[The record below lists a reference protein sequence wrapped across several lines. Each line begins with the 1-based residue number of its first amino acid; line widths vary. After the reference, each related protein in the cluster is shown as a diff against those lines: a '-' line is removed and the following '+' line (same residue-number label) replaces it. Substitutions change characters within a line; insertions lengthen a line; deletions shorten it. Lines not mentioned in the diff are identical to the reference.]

1 MFNVCAFHV
10 CKGVRLP
17 SPCSRGSRFVKHL
30 TNFQTRRFS
39 SNHLLNSELAHHL
52 KRSYLY
58 VPAASDKMLAK
69 STSLD
74 ADVLIYDLED
84 SVPPS
89 ATDKINARLRLKR
102 FLEDNMESL
111 RSKHVA
117 VRTNDISTPFFQE
130 DAAEI
135 LPNPLVK
142 SLIIPKLHS
151 PEDLNVVS
159 EHVSKARQN
168 TSTSSLPL
176 DLVPSIESAKAMVNL
191 TSIAGWSSRH
201 DPIHGGKLGALLF
214 AAEDYCAD
222 TGILRTSSRAELLFT
237 RSQIVI
243 TAKAFG
249 LGAVDMVCIDYAKSL
264 DVLREE
270 STEARKLGFTGKQ
283 AIHPTQVAVIN
294 ETFVPTKAEILRAV
308 KILNAMSAAHKSQK
322 GATRLDGQMIDAP
335 MIKQVCTNLNDTD
348 ISANWINS
356 GFNCCQCSE
365 ASGIRNTSPGFL
377 GASTQTMVDFMI
389 AKASEASSPE
399 ALLSG
404 LNAVGLPNTP
414 DAHSFVS
421 ELYSKAPKRHKRKHG
436 NSGDS
441 ARKQAEKDAQAL
453 RSQRFSLLLEDEVL
467 KDDEILKKRE
477 KGKGKEKEKREKQI
491 RKRDYDEKEW
501 QSDEEE
507 QAKKRWKGDENEEGD
522 SYNDDV
528 ELPPESFEDEE
539 ARKERERLE
548 DLRDRDAFAERM
560 RDRDRERTKKVVE
573 DKSSKLSGAA
583 AEAAQRR
590 QLADDTEARSAALPS
605 LRLHSR
611 QEYLTK
617 REMQQ
622 IELLRKEIADD
633 EALFSGMKISKKERR
648 ELERKKELLKLVEER
663 LKINDKWEGYALPE
677 DYITEQGKIDKKKK
691 ENALYKRYEEAKPKD
706 DQFVTDVDQWEAAQT
721 QHSTFKTGAMDK
733 KEIVDDYEYV
743 FDESQTIKFVM
754 ESSLP
759 GVGLTPAE
767 KLLQAQ
773 IDEAEKRAKTI
784 EETRKNL
791 PIYQYKEQ
799 LIEAIKEHQ
808 VLIVVAET
816 GSGKTTQLPQYL
828 HEAGYT
834 ANGLKVGCTQPR
846 RVAAMSVAARVA
858 EEMGTK
864 VGYEVGYSIRFEDCT
879 SDKTVLKYM
888 TDGML
893 LREFLTEPDLAG
905 YSALII
911 DEAHERTLSTDILFA
926 LVKDIAR
933 FRPELRLLISSA
945 TMDAEKFSEY
955 FDGAPTFYIP
965 GRQFPVDIH
974 YTPQPEANY
983 LHAAITTVFQIH
995 TTQPKGDILVFL
1007 TGQEEIEACHENL
1020 QETARA
1026 LGNKIQELIIC
1037 PIYANLPSE
1046 MQAKI
1051 FEPTPEGARK
1061 VVLATNIAE
1070 TSITIDGVVFVIDP
1084 GFVKQNS
1091 YNPRTGMSSLIVVP
1105 CSRASANQRAGRAGR
1120 VGPGKA
1126 FRLYTKWAFS
1136 NELEANT
1143 VPEIQRT
1150 NLGMVVLLL
1159 KSLGI
1164 NDLIGFEFLDP
1175 PPGETLMR
1183 ALELLYAL
1191 GALNDRGELTK
1202 LGRRMAEFP
1211 VDPMLSKAILSS
1223 EKYSC
1228 TDEVLTI
1235 ISMLSESGSLF
1246 YRPKDKKLHADQARQ
1261 NFVRPGGDHFTL
1273 LNVWEQWA
1281 ETNYSQQFCYEQFL
1295 QFKSISRARDIRDQ
1309 LAGLCERVE
1318 VVIEGNPNSND
1329 ITPVQK
1335 AITSGYFYNT
1345 AQLQKSGDSYRTLKT
1360 NHTVYIH
1367 PSSSLFQ
1374 HQPPVKTLLYY
1385 ELVMTTKSYMR
1396 QVMEIKPA
1404 WLLEVAPHYFKPA
1417 DLEQL
1422 AHGDKKMPKAV
1433 GASSSAAT

>member
-1 MFNVCAFHV
+1 MLE
-10 CKGVRLP
+10 KSL
-17 SPCSRGSRFVKHL
+17 S
-30 TNFQTRRFS
+30 TN
-39 SNHLLNSELAHHL
+39 
-52 KRSYLY
+52 
-58 VPAASDKMLAK
+58 SD
-69 STSLD
+69 
-74 ADVLIYDLED
+74 VIIYDLED
-84 SVPPS
+84 SVSPS
-89 ATDKINARLRLKR
+89 PTDKKDARIRLSH
-102 FLEDNMESL
+102 FLSGTRLPDHQ
-111 RSKHVA
+111 RIA
-117 VRTNDISTPFFQE
+117 VRVNDISTPFFH
-130 DAAEI
+130 DDI
-135 LPNPLVK
+135 V
-142 SLIIPKLHS
+142 
-151 PEDLNVVS
+151 DVVS
-159 EHVSKARQN
+159 QVLVHGHDLAQDCILKISSGVVSTLVLPKIHSAKDLHYVSSAVSEASRK
-168 TSTSSLPL
+168 TSLQAPSNI
-176 DLVPSIESAKAMVNL
+176 VPSIESARAMFNL
-191 TSIAGWSSRH
+191 GEIAGWES
-201 DPIHGGKLGALLF
+201 DYEVVLGGRITALL
-214 AAEDYCAD
+214 
-222 TGILRTSSRAELLFT
+222 
-237 RSQIVI
+237 IVI
-243 TAKAFG
+243 WAKAFG
-249 LGAVDMVCIDYAKSL
+249 LEAIDMVCVNYKDLDYLK
-264 DVLREE
+264 DECTDGRQ
-270 STEARKLGFTGKQ
+270 LGFTGK
-283 AIHPTQVAVIN
+283 II
-294 ETFVPTKAEILRAV
+294 RAA
-308 KILNAMSAAHKSQK
+308 KILHEMQAAHAAAK
-322 GATRLDGQMIDAP
+322 GVVGLEGEMVDAP
-335 MIKQVCTNLNDTD
+335 MLKQ
-348 ISANWINS
+348 
-356 GFNCCQCSE
+356 
-365 ASGIRNTSPGFL
+365 R
-377 GASTQTMVDFMI
+377 QTADALF
-389 AKASEASSPE
+389 SS
-399 ALLSG
+399 LH
-404 LNAVGLPNTP
+404 NAGLPDSA
-414 DAHSFVS
+414 DAHRFIS
-421 ELYSKAPKRHKRKHG
+421 ELFTKVPRKHKHSS
-436 NSGDS
+436 SGS
-441 ARKQAEKDAQAL
+441 TRKQAEKESKALHAQK
-453 RSQRFSLLLEDEVL
+453 FGFLLDDDPPRDVVPLKEKRKGED
-467 KDDEILKKRE
+467 
-477 KGKGKEKEKREKQI
+477 KGKGKEKDRQI
-491 RKRDYDEKEW
+491 RKREYNGKEW
-501 QSDEEE
+501 ESDEEE
-507 QAKKRWKGDENEEGD
+507 QARKRRRA
-522 SYNDDV
+522 DDQPV
-528 ELPPESFEDEE
+528 DDTWQDDEE
-539 ARKERERLE
+539 MEHYESEDVRRERERLE
-548 DLRDRDAFAERM
+548 DLKDRDAFAERVRA
-560 RDRDRERTKKVVE
+560 RDLERTKKIVE
-573 DKSSKLSGAA
+573 DRSSKSSGAA
-583 AEAAQRR
+583 ADAAQRR
-590 QLADDTEARSAALPS
+590 QLADDAEAREIALPS
-605 LRLHSR
+605 LRQHSR

-617 REMQQ
+617 REIQQ
-622 IELLRKEIADD
+622 IELLRREIADD
-633 EALFSGMKISKKERR
+633 EALFSGMKISKR
-648 ELERKKELLKLVEER
+648 EKRDLARKKELLKLVEER
-663 LKINDKWEGYALPE
+663 LKINEKWEGYMLPE
-677 DYITEQGKIDKKKK
+677 DYLTEQGKIDKKKK
-691 ENALYKRYEEAKPKD
+691 ENALYQRYEEAKPKD
-706 DQFVTDVDQWEAAQT
+706 EQFVTDVDQWEASQT
-721 QHSTFKTGAMDK
+721 KHSTFRTGAMDK
-733 KEIVDDYEYV
+733 EEIQDNYEYV
-743 FDESQTIKFVM
+743 FDESQTIQFV
-754 ESSLP
+754 LDARP
-759 GVGLTPAE
+759 GDITPMSAAD

-773 IDEAEKRAKTI
+773 IEAAEKRARTI

-791 PIYQYKEQ
+791 PIYAFKEG
-799 LIEAIKEHQ
+799 LLEAIRDHQ

-816 GSGKTTQLPQYL
+816 GSGKTTQLTQYL

-834 ANGLKVGCTQPR
+834 ANGMKIGCTQPR

-879 SDKTVLKYM
+879 SDKTVIKYM

-933 FRPELRLLISSA
+933 FRPELRILISSA
-945 TMDAEKFSEY
+945 TLNADEFSTY
-955 FDGAPTFYIP
+955 FDGAPAFYIP

-1007 TGQEEIEACHENL
+1007 TGQEEIEACHENI

-1026 LGNKIQELIIC
+1026 LGNKIKELVIC

-1091 YNPRTGMSSLIVVP
+1091 YNPRTGMSSLVVVP

-1164 NDLIGFEFLDP
+1164 NDLIGFEFISP

-1211 VDPMLSKAILSS
+1211 VDPMLSKAIISS

-1261 NFVRPGGDHFTL
+1261 NFVRSGGDHFTL

-1281 ETNYSQQFCYEQFL
+1281 DTNYSQQFCYEQFL
-1295 QFKSISRARDIRDQ
+1295 QYKSLSRARDIRDQ

-1318 VVIEGNPNSND
+1318 VVVQSNPNSND
-1329 ITPVQK
+1329 ITPIQK
-1335 AITSGYFYNT
+1335 AMTAGYFYNT

-1422 AHGDKKMPKAV
+1422 ATGDKKMPNTKAA
-1433 GASSSAAT
+1433 GASSNSTPR

>member
-1 MFNVCAFHV
+1 MAS
-10 CKGVRLP
+10 LDL
-17 SPCSRGSRFVKHL
+17 FVSDNALKL
-30 TNFQTRRFS
+30 FG
-39 SNHLLNSELAHHL
+39 LAD
-52 KRSYLY
+52 RSIIDFII
-58 VPAASDKMLAK
+58 AAAK
-69 STSLD
+69 S
-74 ADVLIYDLED
+74 AK
-84 SVPPS
+84 S
-89 ATDKINARLRLKR
+89 A
-102 FLEDNMESL
+102 ESL
-111 RSKHVA
+111 
-117 VRTNDISTPFFQE
+117 
-130 DAAEI
+130 
-135 LPNPLVK
+135 
-142 SLIIPKLHS
+142 
-151 PEDLNVVS
+151 
-159 EHVSKARQN
+159 
-168 TSTSSLPL
+168 
-176 DLVPSIESAKAMVNL
+176 
-191 TSIAGWSSRH
+191 
-201 DPIHGGKLGALLF
+201 F
-214 AAEDYCAD
+214 A
-222 TGILRTSSRAELLFT
+222 S
-237 RSQIVI
+237 
-243 TAKAFG
+243 
-249 LGAVDMVCIDYAKSL
+249 
-264 DVLREE
+264 
-270 STEARKLGFTGKQ
+270 
-283 AIHPTQVAVIN
+283 
-294 ETFVPTKAEILRAV
+294 
-308 KILNAMSAAHKSQK
+308 LNA
-322 GATRLDGQMIDAP
+322 
-335 MIKQVCTNLNDTD
+335 
-348 ISANWINS
+348 
-356 GFNCCQCSE
+356 
-365 ASGIRNTSPGFL
+365 
-377 GASTQTMVDFMI
+377 
-389 AKASEASSPE
+389 
-399 ALLSG
+399 SG
-404 LNAVGLPNTP
+404 LPDSP
-414 DAHSFVS
+414 DAHQFVN
-421 ELYSKAPKRHKRKHG
+421 ELYSKVPRRSKKSAA
-436 NSGDS
+436 DA
-441 ARKQAEKDAQAL
+441 ARKQAEKEAKAL
-453 RSQRFSLLLEDEVL
+453 RSQKYGLLLEDE
-467 KDDEILKKRE
+467 DQSIEILKEKPRESSKSKRD
-477 KGKGKEKEKREKQI
+477 KQI
-491 RKRDYDEKEW
+491 RKRDYDGKEW
-501 QSDEEE
+501 ESDEEE
-507 QAKKRWKGDENEEGD
+507 KARKRWKGDEEGERRDEDADMDGEPAEEI
-522 SYNDDV
+522 
-528 ELPPESFEDEE
+528 DEE
-539 ARKERERLE
+539 ALKEQQRLE
-548 DLRDRDAFAERM
+548 DIRERDAFAERM
-560 RDRDRERTKKVVE
+560 KERDKQKTKKVVE
-573 DKSSKLSGAA
+573 DRSSRNAGATS
-583 AEAAQRR
+583 EAALRR
-590 QLADDTEARSAALPS
+590 QLADDAEARSQALPS

-617 REMQQ
+617 REIQQ

-633 EALFSGMKISKKERR
+633 EALFAGMKITKRERR
-648 ELERKKELLKLVEER
+648 ELEQKKELLRLVEER
-663 LKINDKWEGYALPE
+663 LKINDKWEGYQLPE
-677 DYITEQGKIDKKKK
+677 DYLTEQGKIDKKKK
-691 ENALYKRYEEAKPKD
+691 ENALYRRYEEAKPKD

-721 QHSTFKTGAMDK
+721 RNSTFKTGAMDK
-733 KEIVDDYEYV
+733 QEAVDNYEYV
-743 FDESQTIKFVM
+743 FDESQTIQFVM
-754 ESSLP
+754 ESQLP
-759 GVGLTPAE
+759 GTRMSEADR
-767 KLLQAQ
+767 LLQQQ
-773 IDEAEKRAKTI
+773 IEEAEKRAKTI
-784 EETRKNL
+784 EETRKSL
-791 PIYQYKEQ
+791 PIYAYKEQ
-799 LIEAIKEHQ
+799 LIEAVKEHQ

-834 ANGLKVGCTQPR
+834 ANGGKIGCTQPR

-879 SDKTVLKYM
+879 SDKTVVKYM

-905 YSALII
+905 YSCLII

-955 FDGAPTFYIP
+955 FDDAPTFYVP
-965 GRQFPVDIH
+965 GRMYPVDIH

-1026 LGNKIQELIIC
+1026 LGNKIKELIIC

-1091 YNPRTGMSSLIVVP
+1091 YNPRTGMSSLVVVP

-1211 VDPMLSKAILSS
+1211 VDPMLSKSIIAS
-1223 EKYSC
+1223 EKYQC

-1235 ISMLSESGSLF
+1235 IAMLSESGSLF

-1318 VVIEGNPNSND
+1318 IVIEQNPNTND
-1329 ITPVQK
+1329 ISPIQK
-1335 AITSGYFYNT
+1335 AITAGYFYNT

-1374 HQPPVKTLLYY
+1374 HQPPVKAVLYY
-1385 ELVMTTKSYMR
+1385 ELVMTSKSYMR

-1404 WLLEVAPHYFKPA
+1404 WLLEVAPHYFKPT
-1417 DLEQL
+1417 DLEQM
-1422 AHGDKKMPKAV
+1422 AKGDKKMPKTI
-1433 GASSSAAT
+1433 GASSSQAP